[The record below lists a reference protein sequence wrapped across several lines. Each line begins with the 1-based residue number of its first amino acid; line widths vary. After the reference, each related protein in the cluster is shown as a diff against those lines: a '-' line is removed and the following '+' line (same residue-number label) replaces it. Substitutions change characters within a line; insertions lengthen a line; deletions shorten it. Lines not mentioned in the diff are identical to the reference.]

1 MGSRNCP
8 TAFIYAAN
16 RGKRCK
22 SPGPR
27 CIPAL
32 GRLHHHRQG
41 YYLPQDIID
50 VSYDSWGHIFAGH
63 DTRPSSRTFF
73 SSGNFC
79 WNLLFFS
86 PLLEIVENRGNWSNP
101 LLFLQWNLLK
111 DWLLIFRKE
120 RKINNIFHDSRTL
133 QIGIE
138 DGCSVFRSNEPR
150 IVFLFSTMSPRR
162 EREREGNKRCTLAQ
176 LYRNPCKFIPLL
188 SKDFVLPWSSIFL
201 HPSPLRHTPYHAAS
215 PWKKI
220 DLACRA
226 SSFSLSLS
234 LSFSL
239 QTKQTTTRSFVQI
252 FTIFSSRR
260 CFNFYQPIID
270 RSRHPSIPW
279 NNR

>member
-86 PLLEIVENRGNWSNP
+86 PLLEIVFLSNLIFHPSRSMDFPCSNP
-101 LLFLQWNLLK
+101 DILMRINLFTERIARSWS
-111 DWLLIFRKE
+111 RKRRVME
-120 RKINNIFHDSRTL
+120 IGHCFKQIN
-133 QIGIE
+133 
-138 DGCSVFRSNEPR
+138 
-150 IVFLFSTMSPRR
+150 
-162 EREREGNKRCTLAQ
+162 
-176 LYRNPCKFIPLL
+176 
-188 SKDFVLPWSSIFL
+188 
-201 HPSPLRHTPYHAAS
+201 PLRYHVIL
-215 PWKKI
+215 K
-220 DLACRA
+220 
-226 SSFSLSLS
+226 
-234 LSFSL
+234 
-239 QTKQTTTRSFVQI
+239 
-252 FTIFSSRR
+252 SRIYINVFHR
-260 CFNFYQPIID
+260 IID
-270 RSRHPSIPW
+270 RIINVFHRIHRIWKRVKLRYIIKINYPIIFFILYLIY
-279 NNR
+279 